1 MGACGPATAAAG
13 DTKEREKNSVGVS
26 SVNRRPAADI
36 GSGER
41 RPVREL
47 CGDRWPDTF
56 LGVDLFV
63 CETDEKVSIH
73 STPTFFRLGDFR
85 STVLCF
91 GNSLASDL
99 MCRCDLRVAH
109 LDLTPEMRRS

>member
-1 MGACGPATAAAG
+1 MAAG

-26 SVNRRPAADI
+26 VRLLRQSPAADI

-41 RPVREL
+41 RGRERRV
-47 CGDRWPDTF
+47 GDRWPDTF

-73 STPTFFRLGDFR
+73 SSPPRPRFSG
-85 STVLCF
+85 
-91 GNSLASDL
+91 
-99 MCRCDLRVAH
+99 
-109 LDLTPEMRRS
+109 